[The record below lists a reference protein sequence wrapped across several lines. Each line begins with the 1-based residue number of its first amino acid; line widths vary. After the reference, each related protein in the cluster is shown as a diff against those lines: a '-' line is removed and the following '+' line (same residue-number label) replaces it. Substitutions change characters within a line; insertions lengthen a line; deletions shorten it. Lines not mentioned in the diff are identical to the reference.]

1 MIIST
6 LILLS
11 ALVLSLNVMFRV
23 KLLHRTWH
31 TPNGYSVTCIL
42 SRLSN
47 VYLVRGNGIT
57 VLVDTGLAS
66 RRAKLLKRLQHY
78 GVERIDYLVLTH
90 AHFDHVGNAAY
101 LRQTFGAQVV
111 AHRVEADWLTNGQ
124 SAPFVPSSALWRL
137 LLHSARKFAPAF
149 EPCTPDLL
157 FDTTLTLPNTHITLH
172 HTPGHTLGSA
182 TALIDGTALLTGDA
196 LLGIFNFSINNPF
209 AISVEDMHSSW
220 KTLATLGARV
230 LLPGHGS
237 LKRPAHLRR
246 ALRRAR

>member
-66 RRAKLLKRLQHY
+66 RRAKLLKRLRHY
-78 GVERIDYLVLTH
+78 GVERIDYLLLTH

-101 LRQTFGAQVV
+101 LRQPFGAQVV
-111 AHRVEADWLTNGQ
+111 AHSSEAELLATGQ
-124 SAPFVPSSALWRL
+124 SAPFVPATRLWL
-137 LLHSARKFAPAF
+137 LLLRSARSFAPAF
-149 EPCTPDLL
+149 EPCAPNLK
-157 FDTTLTLPNTHITLH
+157 FDAELTIPGTHISLH
-172 HTPGHTLGSA
+172 HTPGHTPGSSSV
-182 TALIDGTALLTGDA
+182 LVDDTALLTGDA

-209 AISVEDMHSSW
+209 AISAEDMRSSW
-220 KTLATLGARV
+220 KTLADMGARV